1 MVHLLDQMVVVEK
14 SGLFSKLAQEF
25 GALGAGSAVVDL
37 HLVRQTLSL
46 PGRLNRKRLKNKIQF
61 CGSGSGRI
69 HLVTALGFRLRINQH
84 YFSAGNYIFS
94 SLNLK
99 EFHVTDKNIK
109 LS

>member
-46 PGRLNRKRLKNKIQF
+46 PGRLNRKRLKNKISSKLNGECSF
-61 CGSGSGRI
+61 C
-69 HLVTALGFRLRINQH
+69 FRNEQKL
-84 YFSAGNYIFS
+84 YIQSNNNS
-94 SLNLK
+94 S
-99 EFHVTDKNIK
+99 I
-109 LS
+109 